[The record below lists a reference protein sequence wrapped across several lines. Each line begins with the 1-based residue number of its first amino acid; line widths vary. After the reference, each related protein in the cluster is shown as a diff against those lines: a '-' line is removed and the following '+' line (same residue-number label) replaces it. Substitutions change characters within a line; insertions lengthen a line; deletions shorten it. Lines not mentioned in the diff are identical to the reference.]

1 MPECCG
7 QAIEISDETE
17 LLLPVPWSCGHY
29 VVELY
34 NEIRTHL
41 ALSKSLLL
49 SRAVQR
55 SGALSPSRSCRDCTI
70 TTSGYNFRKGH
81 VLVDR
86 DWRLPNWPASLK

>member
-34 NEIRTHL
+34 NEIRAHL

-49 SRAVQR
+49 SLAVQR
-55 SGALSPSRSCRDCTI
+55 SGAIVAITILSGLHHHYVRI
-70 TTSGYNFRKGH
+70 
-81 VLVDR
+81 
-86 DWRLPNWPASLK
+86 

>member
-17 LLLPVPWSCGHY
+17 LLLPAPWSCGHY

-55 SGALSPSRSCRDCTI
+55 SGAIVAITILSGLHHHYVRI
-70 TTSGYNFRKGH
+70 
-81 VLVDR
+81 
-86 DWRLPNWPASLK
+86 

>member
-17 LLLPVPWSCGHY
+17 LFLPVPWSCGHY

-55 SGALSPSRSCRDCTI
+55 SGAIVAITILSGLHPHYVRDIIFGKDTCLWIEIGDCRI
-70 TTSGYNFRKGH
+70 GQ
-81 VLVDR
+81 L
-86 DWRLPNWPASLK
+86 L